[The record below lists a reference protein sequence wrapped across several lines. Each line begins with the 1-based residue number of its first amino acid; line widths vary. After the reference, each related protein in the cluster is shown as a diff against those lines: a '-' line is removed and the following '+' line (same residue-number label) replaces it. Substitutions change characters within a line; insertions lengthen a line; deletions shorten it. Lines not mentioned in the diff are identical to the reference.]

1 MIAQVRPTQIL
12 VLSIPIAFLAGYPN
26 AQIAVLVAIHSL
38 TLAALCYIRPHK
50 EQALFAVALFVEAI
64 RLLGVCLLF
73 AIATEPNAFVEAGML
88 VLNIG
93 TIILLVGAEL
103 FLSLRGLWRRFRAWQ
118 AVAKRGDE
126 AMAGRDMEE
135 GPTSPL
141 GGAVQNSTLSPWT
154 SVGADKNVEM
164 VVSKS
169 KHRGTVNFL
178 LDPPTPANAKGV
190 GGKGFS
196 GAAQTATEFNVVL
209 PAGSKMGMGLT
220 HNDQLGCEVA
230 SVQEG
235 GAAAKTGMIRPHDW
249 IVAVNGRNVSRNT
262 NKDAISTIQAALRT
276 GKAVTMRF
284 RRNDMAGNQ
293 LDDEE
298 EQEEQEEQDEQE
310 ERDVEGGRL
319 NTRSSLANMCLSPMA
334 DVNVGGI
341 GGAGAATPRSPLG
354 DVGAFLHDV
363 FEEEAGSSCVL
374 QRPAP
379 EASASTA
386 MAVPPSAAVRRRRRS
401 SAGAFLHDVLT
412 EETVSRVGSEASE
425 SAVVVVPNA
434 GGRRGSTEL

>member
-1 MIAQVRPTQIL
+1 MISQVRPTQIL
-12 VLSIPIAFLAGYPN
+12 VLSIPIAFLAGYPT
-26 AQIAVLVAIHSL
+26 AQIAILVATHSL

-73 AIATEPNAFVEAGML
+73 AIASEPNAFVEAGML

-118 AVAKRGDE
+118 AVAKRGDK
-126 AMAGRDMEE
+126 AVAGRDMEE

-141 GGAVQNSTLSPWT
+141 GGAVQNSTPSPWT
-154 SVGADKNVEM
+154 SVGAGKNVEM

-169 KHRGTVNFL
+169 KRRGTVNFL

-235 GAAAKTGMIRPHDW
+235 GAAAKTGKIRPHDW

-284 RRNDMAGNQ
+284 RRNDMA
-293 LDDEE
+293 E
-298 EQEEQEEQDEQE
+298 EQEQQEQQE
-310 ERDVEGGRL
+310 RAVEGGRL
-319 NTRSSLANMCLSPMA
+319 NTRSSLANMCLSPTA
-334 DVNVGGI
+334 DDDAGGI
-341 GGAGAATPRSPLG
+341 GGAGAATLRSPLG

-363 FEEEAGSSCVL
+363 FEEETGSPRVL
-374 QRPAP
+374 QRPAL

-386 MAVPPSAAVRRRRRS
+386 VAVPPSAAVRRRRS
-401 SAGAFLHDVLT
+401 SAGAFMHDVLT
-412 EETVSRVGSEASE
+412 EETVSRVGSEACE

-434 GGRRGSTEL
+434 GGRRGSTEI